1 METASGMNELHPE
14 EGVLEQAT
22 MRPRRVCSK
31 ERLVGSSRLHTAYS
45 ACDVCQH
52 AVVSISSVYSLSE
65 IYLIRLMRG
74 GCWWLP
80 STISSTHSSTTLL
93 YNGMLC

>member
-1 METASGMNELHPE
+1 METASGMNALHPE

-22 MRPRRVCSK
+22 MRPRRMHSK
-31 ERLVGSSRLHTAYS
+31 ERLVGSSRWHTAYS

-65 IYLIRLMRG
+65 TYLIRLMRG

-80 STISSTHSSTTLL
+80 STIRPFKYYITIQ
-93 YNGMLC
+93 